1 MKENEIKFLIILRCG
16 HCKRF
21 MPIYEELGE
30 KYRNNSDVVIAK
42 IDSTVN
48 ELEDI
53 KIQNVPT
60 IKYVKKK
67 TSFSYA

>member
-1 MKENEIKFLIILRCG
+1 
-16 HCKRF
+16 